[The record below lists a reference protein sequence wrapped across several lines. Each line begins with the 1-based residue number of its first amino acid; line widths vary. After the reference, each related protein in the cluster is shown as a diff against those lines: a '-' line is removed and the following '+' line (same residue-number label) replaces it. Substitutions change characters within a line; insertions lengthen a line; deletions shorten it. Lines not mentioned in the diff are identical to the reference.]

1 MSEIG
6 HQLQNTNNRG
16 KTTMVKINVAD
27 ELGIKKVIEVKTTN
41 KVVRD
46 TWKFQK
52 MQAKMAIDQAEAGD
66 SAEAIEEMLDSM
78 LAIQDETI
86 AYVVDTLH
94 LTAAQ
99 AKKIDD
105 MTFNETVELANKVSA
120 QVLGIETVPA
130 EEEEST
136 GLEG

>member
-1 MSEIG
+1 MA
-6 HQLQNTNNRG
+6 
-16 KTTMVKINVAD
+16 VKINVAD

-52 MQAKMAIDQAEAGD
+52 MQAKMAIDQAEAND
-66 SAEAIEEMLDSM
+66 SAEAIEAMLDSM

-86 AYVVDTLH
+86 AYIVDTLH
-94 LTAAQ
+94 LSASQ

-105 MTFNETVELANKVSA
+105 MTFNETVELANKVSSE
-120 QVLGIETVPA
+120 VLGIETVPA
-130 EEEEST
+130 KEEDT

>member
-1 MSEIG
+1 
-6 HQLQNTNNRG
+6 
-16 KTTMVKINVAD
+16 MVKINVAD

-41 KVVRD
+41 RVVRD

-130 EEEEST
+130 EEEEAT
-136 GLEG
+136 GLEA